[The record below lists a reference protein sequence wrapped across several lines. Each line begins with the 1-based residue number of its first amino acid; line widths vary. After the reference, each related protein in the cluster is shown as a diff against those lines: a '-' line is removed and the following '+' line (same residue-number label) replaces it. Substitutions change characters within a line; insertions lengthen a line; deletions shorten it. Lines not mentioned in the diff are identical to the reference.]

1 MRQQLKMNN
10 LEQIVKIA
18 LDSAVDVYGSDEL
31 LEDFELEMR
40 RRVMQEFCTALLP
53 LTSTIV
59 RWPPSTVGGTFT
71 NTGTKE
77 QLNG

>member
-1 MRQQLKMNN
+1 MRQQPKMNN

-31 LEDFELEMR
+31 LEDFELEIR
-40 RRVMQEFCTALLP
+40 RRLMQTFCVATVP
-53 LTSTIV
+53 LTSTIL
-59 RWPPSTVGGTFT
+59 RWPPSSAGTFT

>member
-31 LEDFELEMR
+31 LEDFELEIR
-40 RRVMQEFCTALLP
+40 RRLMQTFCVSTVP

-59 RWPPSTVGGTFT
+59 RWPPNSSGTYT
-71 NTGTKE
+71 NAPTKE
-77 QLNG
+77 LLNG

>member
-1 MRQQLKMNN
+1 MNN

-18 LDSAVDVYGSDEL
+18 LDAAVDVYGSDEL
-31 LEDFELEMR
+31 LEDFELEIRRHLMR
-40 RRVMQEFCTALLP
+40 TFCAQTP
-53 LTSTIV
+53 PVTSTII
-59 RWPPSTVGGTFT
+59 RWPPMTSGGTFT

>member
-1 MRQQLKMNN
+1 MRQQPKMNN

-18 LDSAVDVYGSDEL
+18 LDAAVDVYGSDEL
-31 LEDFELEMR
+31 LEDFELEIR
-40 RRVMQEFCTALLP
+40 RRLMQEFCSYTSP
-53 LTSTIV
+53 LTSTII
-59 RWPPSTVGGTFT
+59 RWPPNSSGTFT